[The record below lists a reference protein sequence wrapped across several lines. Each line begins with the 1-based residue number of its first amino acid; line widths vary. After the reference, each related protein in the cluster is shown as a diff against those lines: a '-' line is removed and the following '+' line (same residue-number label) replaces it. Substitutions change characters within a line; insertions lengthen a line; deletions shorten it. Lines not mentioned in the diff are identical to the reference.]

1 MEWLIV
7 GAIAAVGAVAAV
19 VSYNQNKDELEYQ
32 KKQAALTNAAN
43 NSDSLISALGQIQQ
57 GQDRIDQYLNDIDSL
72 QSLVTSDQEYIGI
85 YEDILAGDRTG
96 SEEARNLATL
106 ENNIDIASSNIEAY
120 QKQQQLAEKNAQ
132 NYLKEA
138 SISKK
143 EAVDTGLQSYSELM
157 KQRSLSNLY
166 ASASGA
172 IKSSYSSSAL
182 KYENQLMEYI
192 GVDMKFNSE
201 GGSFVDKYILLENQI
216 SAQIFSNNEQIRL
229 LSESVDQAEMKKE
242 KAQGDLDTQ
251 MEKYESQYDLI
262 TGENGSLAS
271 NTKAIR
277 RARLNIALNRAIIQ
291 MWKNNAI
298 NSLKDYRENAKN
310 AGISEAEINEN
321 INGIKNPY
329 LDADIDEEMK
339 SIIEDIFK

>member
-32 KKQAALTNAAN
+32 KKQAALTNATN
-43 NSDSLISALGQIQQ
+43 NNNDLISYLGKIQS
-57 GQDRIDQYLNDIDSL
+57 GQDDINEYLNNIDSL
-72 QSLVTSDQEYIGI
+72 QSLITSDQEYIEI

-106 ENNIDIASSNIEAY
+106 ENNIDIASSNIESY

-229 LSESVDQAEMKKE
+229 LSESVDQAEMEKE

-277 RARLNIALNRAIIQ
+277 RAQLNILLKKANIQ
-291 MWKNNAI
+291 MWKKNAI
-298 NSLKDYRENAKN
+298 TSLKDYRENAKN
-310 AGISEAEINEN
+310 AGISEADINEN
-321 INGIKNPY
+321 ISNIKDSY
-329 LDADIDEEMK
+329 LDADIDEGLK
-339 SIIEDIFK
+339 SIIADIFE